1 MSGLKLL
8 SKAEEAIVDRHL
20 PREIAKGV
28 ARLLVANPDPTK
40 WQYTGLQGVI
50 ALCEDTVGHC
60 FWLKM
65 VDVSVRDDYNFP
77 DNDERLTSC
86 FGTARWKWYCDL
98 GP

>member
-8 SKAEEAIVDRHL
+8 SKAEETIVERHL
-20 PREIAKGV
+20 PRDIAKGV

-65 VDVSVRDDYNFP
+65 VDVSVRDP
-77 DNDERLTSC
+77 
-86 FGTARWKWYCDL
+86 
-98 GP
+98 

>member
-8 SKAEEAIVDRHL
+8 SKAEEAIVERHL

-65 VDVSVRDDYNFP
+65 VDISVRDYSLS
-77 DNDERLTSC
+77 R
-86 FGTARWKWYCDL
+86 
-98 GP
+98 